1 MGGEFMQR
9 TRAHRSPRLARESAS
24 RHDESFQP
32 AANSGQPLAP
42 DVRIALESTF
52 GQSLEN
58 VRVFSDSEAD
68 TLAGSYSAAAL
79 TIGQDVFFKQGMYDP
94 RTPHGLF
101 LLSHEIAHTVQQ
113 QDAKPGG
120 PLARTHAGDAC
131 ERDATAAASR
141 TMHGQPAN
149 VQASS
154 DLAAAPFGLDDMFGL
169 KTAGEWLGDTVY
181 EATQT
186 EAPDGSN
193 PAFGAGLDMAKTGA
207 SGLGFIKDVADLF
220 TKEAVPNADASGM
233 VDRSNPLVSTAGT
246 ALSVLGAGIEGL
258 TNKNDGQD
266 WGEAFSGPLASLTA
280 GLVGGGPS
288 YGAGD
293 KGVNMVNTV
302 AGLVHSG
309 AKLFGASEETQE
321 VTQATSDVTT
331 LASDATG
338 SSMQDNILKQGF
350 RGLWNIGEGV
360 VDTWDQ
366 LGEGDIEGA
375 ILRGGGAIDKQVTD
389 MMGGKAGSALQGW
402 ALGTDL
408 ISSAFSGKDMESE
421 LLNIDGAETTS
432 AGRIGSWLG
441 DQAYQ
446 FINEDIPEAQ
456 EFAKNDDSV
465 VGNIMDA
472 GLNHAFGLKEAGE
485 FLGDQAFNLFGD

>member
-1 MGGEFMQR
+1 MER
-9 TRAHRSPRLARESAS
+9 TRTHRPPRLARETAV
-24 RHDESFQP
+24 RHEDPVPQT
-32 AANSGQPLAP
+32 ATSGQPLAP
-42 DVRIALESTF
+42 DVRVALEATF
-52 GQSLEN
+52 GQSLES
-58 VRVFSDSEAD
+58 VRVFADSEAD
-68 TLAGSYSAAAL
+68 TLAGAHSAAAL
-79 TIGQDVFFKQGMYDP
+79 TIGQDVFFKQGMYEP

-113 QDAKPGG
+113 QAAKPG
-120 PLARTHAGDAC
+120 PPARTHAGDAC

-141 TMHGQPAN
+141 AMHGQPAN

-154 DLAAAPFGLDDMFGL
+154 DLAAAAFGLDDMFGL
-169 KTAGEWLGDTVY
+169 KTAGEWLGDTVF
-181 EATQT
+181 EASQA

-207 SGLGFIKDVADLF
+207 SGLGLIKDVADFF

-233 VDRSNPLVSTAGT
+233 VDQSNPLVSTAGT
-246 ALSVLGAGIEGL
+246 ALKVIGTGIEGL

-280 GLVGGGPS
+280 GLLSKDSPGVG
-288 YGAGD
+288 D
-293 KGVNMVNTV
+293 QGVNMVNTV

-321 VTQATSDVTT
+321 ITQGTSDVTT
-331 LASDATG
+331 LASDATA
-338 SSMQDNILKQGF
+338 STMQDNILKQGF

-375 ILRGGGAIDKQVTD
+375 ILKGGGAIDKQVTD
-389 MMGGKAGSALQGW
+389 MMAGKAGSALQGY
-402 ALGTDL
+402 ALMTDL
-408 ISSAFSGKDMESE
+408 VSSAFSDKDMESE
-421 LLNIDGAETTS
+421 LLNLDGAETTS
-432 AGRIGSWLG
+432 AGRVGSWLG

-485 FLGDQAFNLFGD
+485 FLGDQAFKLFGD